1 MKPTVGSLEHRDLL
15 CKTFI
20 DTHMAFEP
28 ESLPWPRLEPRHIDL
43 LRSFPFWSFAMSMEQ
58 EAGRMITTYAK
69 TIDDPVIRKAID
81 LQSYEETRHGRL
93 LNYMLNHYGIA
104 LPPVPLTEKPV
115 ERDDFV
121 TFGFSECFDSF
132 IGFAGFALARRKGIF
147 PDGLLDI
154 FEQILFEE
162 ARHIV
167 FFINWWR
174 YEEARAGQ
182 TNPIARL
189 VRMIR
194 YHVRALQHTSQ
205 GVQGSQTT
213 ANLDLT
219 GGGSAEILE
228 GVTPRVFLELA
239 LRENRAMMDRLDRRL
254 LRPRLVPRLATA
266 ALLALRM
273 LPPLEPA
280 AKKPAPAAQLVA

>member
-1 MKPTVGSLEHRDLL
+1 MKLKVGSLEHRDLL

-20 DTHMAFEP
+20 ETHMAFEP
-28 ESLPWPRLEPRHIDL
+28 ESLPWPRLEPEHVAL

-58 EAGRMITTYAK
+58 EAGRMIVDFARS
-69 TIDDPVIRKAID
+69 IDDPVVRKAID
-81 LQSYEETRHGRL
+81 LQAYEETRHGRL
-93 LNYMLNHYGIA
+93 LTYMLSRYGIDVPA
-104 LPPVPLTEKPV
+104 VPVTDKPV
-115 ERDDFV
+115 ERDSFV

-132 IGFAGFALARRKGIF
+132 IGFAGFALARRKRIF

-174 YEEARAGQ
+174 YEEARAGR
-182 TNPIARL
+182 TNPLARL

-213 ANLDLT
+213 SNLDLT

-228 GVTPRVFLELA
+228 GVTPKMFLELA

-254 LRPRLVPRLATA
+254 LRPRLIPRLATA
-266 ALLALRM
+266 AMLGLRL
-273 LPPLEPA
+273 LPPLEP
-280 AKKPAPAAQLVA
+280 KKEAVRVERLVA